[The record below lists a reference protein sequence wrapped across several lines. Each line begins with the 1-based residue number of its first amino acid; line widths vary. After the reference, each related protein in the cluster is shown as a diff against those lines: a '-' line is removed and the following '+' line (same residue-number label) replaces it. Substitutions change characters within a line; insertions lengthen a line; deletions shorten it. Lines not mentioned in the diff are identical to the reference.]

1 MKSLTVGVIA
11 CIVLAVV
18 LTGCTTQPSGPAT
31 STVTPVPTSPA
42 IMPTTKSPT
51 LAGTTPQMTVIT
63 SQSQR
68 TASIPP
74 PIAQFSANPTSGV
87 DPLTVK
93 FTDESSLSP
102 NHWAWDFGDGGT
114 SNEQNPVH
122 VYTTSGSYTV
132 RLEASNS
139 GGSNSETKY
148 YYITVNPAYRPPGAS
163 FTANP
168 PTAAQPYT
176 VQFNDTSTGPP
187 THWSWSFGDGGAS
200 DLQNPVH
207 SYPATA
213 ATWYVTLN
221 VSNPAGSSET
231 TGTVTF
237 GRQSFM

>member
-1 MKSLTVGVIA
+1 M
-11 CIVLAVV
+11 
-18 LTGCTTQPSGPAT
+18 
-31 STVTPVPTSPA
+31 TVTAT
-42 IMPTTKSPT
+42 
-51 LAGTTPQMTVIT
+51 
-63 SQSQR
+63 QSQR
-68 TASIPP
+68 TATIPP
-74 PIAQFSANPTSGV
+74 PIAQFSAKSTSGV

-102 NHWAWDFGDGGT
+102 DHWAWDFGDGST

-122 VYTTSGSYTV
+122 VYSTSGSYTV
-132 RLEASNS
+132 RLVVSNG

-148 YYITVNPAYRPPGAS
+148 YYIMVNPAYRPPGAS

-168 PTAAQPYT
+168 PTVAQPYT
-176 VQFNDTSTGPP
+176 VEFIDTSTGPP
-187 THWSWSFGDGGAS
+187 TNWSWSFGDGGSS
-200 DLQNPVH
+200 DLQNPIH

>member
-1 MKSLTVGVIA
+1 MRSLTGFVIA
-11 CIVLAVV
+11 CIILGIAVA
-18 LTGCTTQPSGPAT
+18 GCTTQPSGPAT
-31 STVTPVPTSPA
+31 STVTSTPTITATAPPIVTTAETIPTLPETLPTS
-42 IMPTTKSPT
+42 SV
-51 LAGTTPQMTVIT
+51 TPPVAQF
-63 SQSQR
+63 
-68 TASIPP
+68 TASPV
-74 PIAQFSANPTSGV
+74 SGV
-87 DPLTVK
+87 NPLTVH
-93 FTDESSLSP
+93 FTDLSGP
-102 NHWAWDFGDGGT
+102 APDRWAWDFGDGSIST
-114 SNEQNPVH
+114 EQNPVH
-122 VYTTSGSYTV
+122 TYADAGSYTV
-132 RLEASNS
+132 RLVASNS
-139 GGSNSETKY
+139 GGSDSDTKY

-168 PTAAQPYT
+168 PTEAQPYT

-187 THWSWSFGDGGAS
+187 THWSWSFGDGGSS